1 MGSHEAALTC
11 PPQPVSASGTAFRG
25 CTHEDTLDG
34 KAAIKHGADHSK
46 PARVSRRRTRC
57 CAVHRQTQTDLKNT
71 ETPGKASRFCV
82 FKIGV
87 TVHQ

>member
-34 KAAIKHGADHSK
+34 KAVIKRGADHSK
-46 PARVSRRRTRC
+46 AARVSRRRTRC
-57 CAVHRQTQTDLKNT
+57 CAVRRRTQPDLKKHRNERQSLT
-71 ETPGKASRFCV
+71 FLCFLNRAGG
-82 FKIGV
+82 I
-87 TVHQ
+87 